1 MVKGTE
7 IIMKRIIKKGIAFI
21 AAGAITLTAA
31 LPAMNIKAED
41 SAGGEA
47 ATQFMD
53 CYLPMPIV
61 EELSTDCWGAPTVGP
76 RDQGNGLE
84 DRDLSDYSY
93 WDGGIIKDDDS
104 GKYYMFASRWDNES
118 GHGGWMHS
126 DAIYATS
133 DNFYGP
139 YTDQGKVWPDD
150 ADGSGHNVFPFKLSE
165 SDPLYGEY
173 KYAVVT
179 SDAFKN
185 GNAVNGAIHVANSLE
200 GPWKSLGIMQGADGA
215 DLYKSNICIIV
226 RPDGRYETINRNGD
240 IWTADTIE
248 GPWTVESEKLWWNV
262 EGMPTSNVEDP
273 VMWYSDGLYHC
284 VANKW
289 DARQAY
295 YLTSEDGLTNWVRH
309 SGIAYTPT
317 ETFLTYEDGTENNW
331 TKLERPNVYI
341 EDGKLKAFL
350 FAVIDVQKED
360 DHGGDAHGSKVIV
373 VPFDGEKLKE
383 FAKTDVYTDP
393 MKYRAGIEPIG
404 DTTIQTWG
412 DEIGWNFGAETFV
425 QVQRNRSQGIFGE
438 GTRPDSGYDCKIALI
453 KYDISEF
460 AEGNIDS
467 AALSLVYDG
476 SFSGGASEDS
486 IQAVLADSD
495 WIEGI
500 GNESENHC
508 STEGGGVTWENQP
521 ALNYDKEDLDNTLA
535 SSDVFATDGSPAEV
549 TIDVTKLVR
558 QFKENNP
565 DENVISF
572 ALSNTSGNRLHFGSR
587 EGGETRVPKL
597 SINTSVSGL
606 TLNPDKLELK
616 VGDHQQITAEVT
628 PADAANKNIIWT
640 SENEEIAEVDSEGNV
655 TAKAVGTTVVK
666 AQTSDGGYTAKCT
679 VSVGEKEI
687 NVTGVTVTPDKL
699 ELKVDDQQQLSADV
713 APADAANKKVTWTP
727 KDSSIADVDSTGMVT
742 AKSAGTT
749 MITAKTEDG
758 GFEASCEVTVTEKA
772 PEEIAV
778 TGITID
784 PAELFLKTGYVE
796 KLKAEV
802 LPADATNKNIEWD
815 SDNKEAAEVDSE
827 GNVTAKAP
835 GTAVVTAKTED
846 GGFTAECTVTVEEKE
861 PEEVSVTGVTV
872 TPDKLELEAGG
883 QQQITADVAPVE
895 AANKNVTWTSAD
907 SNVAEVDNA
916 GMVTAKSAGNTT
928 ITVKTQDGGFEAV
941 CEITVNGKIPE
952 EVAVTGITLDPA
964 KLSMKTGNVEKLK
977 AEVLPADAANKNI
990 KWTSENEKTAE
1001 VDSEGNVTAK
1011 APGTTVITA
1020 ETEDGGFKAECT
1032 VTVEENA
1039 PEIVKVTGVSL
1050 TPAELTL
1057 NAGESGKL
1065 TASVAPENAANKN
1078 VTWVSE
1084 DSSIAEVDADG
1095 NVTAK
1100 AAGVTTV
1107 TVKTEDGNY
1116 TAGCKITV
1124 KAKNAGNNN
1133 NNNSNNNGNNNSN
1146 NNNTV
1151 NGDKNKPASNNGTKV
1166 STVKTGDTTSI
1177 IFTIVLLAGA
1187 AAVGIGCVVIRK
1199 RGKNRR

>member
-1 MVKGTE
+1 
-7 IIMKRIIKKGIAFI
+7 MKRIIKKGIAFI

-31 LPAMNIKAED
+31 LPAMSIKAED
-41 SAGGEA
+41 TTGREA

-53 CYLPMPIV
+53 CFLPMPIV
-61 EELSTDCWGAPTVGP
+61 EELSNDCWGTTAVGP

-118 GHGGWMHS
+118 GHNGWMHS

-139 YTDQGKVWPDD
+139 YTDQGKLWPDD

-185 GNAVNGAIHVANSLE
+185 SDKVNGAIHVSKSLD
-200 GPWKSLGIMQGADGA
+200 GPWISLGIMQGKDGA

-226 RPDGRYETINRNGD
+226 RPDGKYETINRNGD

-248 GPWTVESEKLWWNV
+248 GPWTVESNGLWWNV

-317 ETFLTYEDGTENNW
+317 QTFLSYEDGTENNW

-341 EDGKLKAFL
+341 EDGQLKAFL
-350 FAVIDVQKED
+350 FAVIDVQKEE
-360 DHGGDAHGSKVIV
+360 DHGGDDHGSKVII

-383 FAKTDVYTDP
+383 FAKTDVYVDP
-393 MKYRAGIEPIG
+393 LKNRAGITPIA
-404 DTTIQTWG
+404 DSTVQSWG
-412 DEIGWNFGAETFV
+412 NENGKNYGGETFL
-425 QVQRNRSQGIFGE
+425 QLQKNNSQGIFGE
-438 GTRPDSGYDCKIALI
+438 GTRPDSGYDCKISFI

-460 AEGNIDS
+460 EEGSIDS
-467 AALSLVYDG
+467 AVLSLVFEG
-476 SFSGGASEDS
+476 SYGAKTDEDS
-486 IQAVLADSD
+486 IQAVLADSE
-495 WIEGI
+495 WTEGI
-500 GNESENHC
+500 GIENVNGNQAD
-508 STEGGGVTWENQP
+508 EGTLIWGNQP
-521 ALNYDKEDLDNTLA
+521 TLHYDQEDMENTVAA
-535 SSDVFATDGSPAEV
+535 SAAFATDVSPVEV
-549 TIDVTKLVR
+549 KLDVTKLVK
-558 QFKENNP
+558 QFKESNP
-565 DENVISF
+565 DENIITI
-572 ALSNTSGNRLHFGSR
+572 ALCDTEGNRLHIGSR

-597 SINTSVSGL
+597 SIHTSVS
-606 TLNPDKLELK
+606 
-616 VGDHQQITAEVT
+616 
-628 PADAANKNIIWT
+628 
-640 SENEEIAEVDSEGNV
+640 
-655 TAKAVGTTVVK
+655 
-666 AQTSDGGYTAKCT
+666 
-679 VSVGEKEI
+679 EI

-699 ELKVDDQQQLSADV
+699 ELEVDGQQQISAEV
-713 APADAANKKVTWTP
+713 APADAANKNVTWTP
-727 KDSSIADVDSTGMVT
+727 KDSSIAEVDNTGMVT

-772 PEEIAV
+772 
-778 TGITID
+778 
-784 PAELFLKTGYVE
+784 
-796 KLKAEV
+796 
-802 LPADATNKNIEWD
+802 
-815 SDNKEAAEVDSE
+815 S
-827 GNVTAKAP
+827 
-835 GTAVVTAKTED
+835 
-846 GGFTAECTVTVEEKE
+846 
-861 PEEVSVTGVTV
+861 
-872 TPDKLELEAGG
+872 
-883 QQQITADVAPVE
+883 
-895 AANKNVTWTSAD
+895 
-907 SNVAEVDNA
+907 
-916 GMVTAKSAGNTT
+916 
-928 ITVKTQDGGFEAV
+928 
-941 CEITVNGKIPE
+941 
-952 EVAVTGITLDPA
+952 
-964 KLSMKTGNVEKLK
+964 
-977 AEVLPADAANKNI
+977 
-990 KWTSENEKTAE
+990 
-1001 VDSEGNVTAK
+1001 
-1011 APGTTVITA
+1011 
-1020 ETEDGGFKAECT
+1020 
-1032 VTVEENA
+1032 
-1039 PEIVKVTGVSL
+1039 EIVKVTGVTL

-1057 NAGESGKL
+1057 NTGESGKL
-1065 TASVAPENAANKN
+1065 TASAAPENAANKN

-1084 DSSIAEVDADG
+1084 DSSIAEVDTNG

-1133 NNNSNNNGNNNSN
+1133 NNNSNNNSN

-1151 NGDKNKPASNNGTKV
+1151 NGDKNKPASNNGTTV

-1177 IFTIVLLAGA
+1177 MFTIVLLAGA
-1187 AAVGIGCVVIRK
+1187 AAVSIGCVVIRK
-1199 RGKNRR
+1199 KGKSRR